1 MELTFGLHQQQELK
15 LIMTPELR
23 QAITIL
29 QYSTIDLLHFLREQA
44 AENPLIELDEPALIR
59 TADFIP
65 EQTRMIHW
73 EELERGSMS
82 DYTIS
87 QEDYVNPI
95 DYYAN
100 TTVTLQDYLLE
111 QLGYLRITPRQKQ
124 LVTYL
129 IGNLN
134 ESGYL
139 DIDYDSLPPNMN
151 YTEAEWEEAVSI
163 LQQLEPYGVGAR
175 TLQECLLIQ
184 LHHSPWK
191 DELCERV
198 IRDHLHD
205 LAANRYKKI
214 AQALQTTVEEVIQ
227 IANFIKGFNPKPGV
241 LFPSHDERII
251 IPDVFVEKLENGQ
264 FIVQV
269 NDDILPRI
277 EANQQYVRLIKEK
290 GEATPFLEERLQQLH
305 WLVRSL
311 DQRKQTILKVT
322 EAIVEAQI
330 QFFQEEKGV
339 LKPLTLKEIA
349 DQIGVHEST
358 VSRATNNKFVQTPK
372 GLFELKYFFAGRL
385 SGDDGDAS
393 SMQVKEWLKEF
404 IEKEDKRKP
413 LSDQKLVELF
423 AQRGVKI
430 ARRTVAK
437 YRDELGILSSAMRK
451 IHES

>member
-15 LIMTPELR
+15 LMMTPELR

-29 QYSTIDLLHFLREQA
+29 QYSTIDLMHFLREQA
-44 AENPLIELDEPALIR
+44 TENPLIELDEPALIR
-59 TADFIP
+59 TADYIL
-65 EQTRMIHW
+65 EKNRMIHW
-73 EELERGSMS
+73 EELEKGSMS

-87 QEDYVNPI
+87 HEDYVNPI
-95 DYYAN
+95 EYYAN

-111 QLGYLRITPRQKQ
+111 QLSYLHVTPRQKQ
-124 LVTYL
+124 LVAFL
-129 IGNLN
+129 IGNVN

-139 DIDYDSLPPNMN
+139 DIGYDSLPSNMK
-151 YTEAEWEEAVSI
+151 YSEEEWEDAVKV

-175 TLQECLLIQ
+175 NLQECLLIQ
-184 LHHSPWK
+184 LNYTPWK
-191 DELCERV
+191 DELCEQV
-198 IRDHLHD
+198 IRHHLHD

-214 AQALQTTVEEVIQ
+214 AQALQTTVEEITQ

-241 LFPSHDERII
+241 LFPSADERVI

-264 FIVQV
+264 FVVQV

-277 EANQQYVRLIKEK
+277 ETNQQYVHLIKQK
-290 GEATPFLEERLQQLH
+290 GEATPFLEERLQQLQ

-330 QFFQEEKGV
+330 QFFQEEKGL
-339 LKPLTLKEIA
+339 LKPLTLREIA
-349 DQIGVHEST
+349 ERIGVHEST

-385 SGDDGDAS
+385 SSPEGDAS
-393 SMQVKEWLKEF
+393 SMQVKEWLKEL
-404 IEKEDKRKP
+404 IDGEDKRKP
-413 LSDQKLVELF
+413 LSDQKLVELL
-423 AQRGVKI
+423 AQKGVKI

-437 YRDELGILSSAMRK
+437 YRDELGILSSTLRK
-451 IHES
+451 THG